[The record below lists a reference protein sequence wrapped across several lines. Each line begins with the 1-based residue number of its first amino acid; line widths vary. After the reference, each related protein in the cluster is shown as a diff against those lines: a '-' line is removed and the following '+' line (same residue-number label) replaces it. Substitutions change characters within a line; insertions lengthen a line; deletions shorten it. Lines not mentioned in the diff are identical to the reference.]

1 MSYVIGNVAYIMSKH
16 LSIDILDMTSW
27 NSCIVLST
35 ESLIQIKFWRE
46 NLEHVNVKK
55 FSSDVSCQ
63 SVVYSDASNTGYGG
77 YVVETPFNIAHG
89 MWSECEASKSSTW
102 KELNA
107 VRNILLSMINVL
119 KDKRIKW
126 FSDNQN
132 VVTIVEKV
140 WVPRTLNEKADF
152 ISRII
157 DYDDWGIDEQLFM
170 YVDSLWGPHEIDW
183 FANDDD
189 HKLTVFYSRYWTVNS
204 MGIDAFTINWQ
215 GANGWFVPP
224 VCLVSK
230 VISYVRQCFAH
241 GTLVLPLWKS
251 ASFWPMLCPTGEG
264 FIKEAFQSDLLEL
277 PDTLIE
283 KIHLLPDLLTESKS
297 NNTVQNYYYGF
308 LRWKKWALSNGI
320 SSEFI
325 LPAKP
330 IHVAIYLACLVQQNR
345 TPSPINQAFYSI
357 RWAHKIISVIS
368 PTDSDLVKN
377 ILEGAKRRLSV
388 PIKKKEPITPD
399 MLSQMFDRIK
409 DGAQCKSKPV
419 EKKYCQCDV
428 IGKKVMSMTSIHKK
442 VCVP

>member
-1 MSYVIGNVAYIMSKH
+1 
-16 LSIDILDMTSW
+16 MTSW

-89 MWSECEASKSSTW
+89 MWSKCEASKSSTW

-132 VVTIVEKV
+132 VVSIVDKGSMKPELQDIAMCIFENCLIHNISIDVV

-157 DYDDWGIDEQLFM
+157 DYDDWGIDEQLFT
-170 YVDSLWGPHEIDW
+170 YLDSLWGPHEIDW
-183 FANDDD
+183 FANDDN

-230 VISYVRQCFAH
+230 VISYMRQCFAH

-264 FIKEAFQSDLLEL
+264 FIKEVKGCIDLPTNKKFYTSGKGNKSVFGNIDL
-277 PDTLIE
+277 PFRVLA
-283 KIHLLPDLLTESKS
+283 
-297 NNTVQNYYYGF
+297 
-308 LRWKKWALSNGI
+308 LRLD
-320 SSEFI
+320 F
-325 LPAKP
+325 
-330 IHVAIYLACLVQQNR
+330 
-345 TPSPINQAFYSI
+345 
-357 RWAHKIISVIS
+357 
-368 PTDSDLVKN
+368 
-377 ILEGAKRRLSV
+377 
-388 PIKKKEPITPD
+388 EP
-399 MLSQMFDRIK
+399 F
-409 DGAQCKSKPV
+409 
-419 EKKYCQCDV
+419 
-428 IGKKVMSMTSIHKK
+428 
-442 VCVP
+442 